1 MFKVYHTNIKTRF
14 EICSQLTIKKP
25 ERHQWCCYGF
35 FVVNLSTYFT
45 PCFIVSIINFEHVN
59 VGWAPVPNNQISC
72 LDPENIYL
80 FKVNTRNTRK
90 RLEICSKF
98 TIKIPERLLC
108 HSDVVIVKFE
118 HITHLFLVLLLFTL
132 NKFAEQTILYV
143 QLYSD

>member
-59 VGWAPVPNNQISC
+59 VGWAPVPNNQMTQKTFTCSRST
-72 LDPENIYL
+72 LETLEKD
-80 FKVNTRNTRK
+80 FK
-90 RLEICSKF
+90 
-98 TIKIPERLLC
+98 
-108 HSDVVIVKFE
+108 
-118 HITHLFLVLLLFTL
+118 
-132 NKFAEQTILYV
+132 YV
-143 QLYSD
+143 QSSQ